1 MEINQQ
7 PTQTPPVSQTP
18 PSGQPQ
24 DNTQLMS
31 VLAYLS
37 FLVIVPL
44 LTAKE
49 NPKVK
54 FHIKQGLVLIIGEVI
69 AYALWAVPFFGWI
82 LAPILH
88 IGFVILSI
96 IGIINAINN
105 QEKELPLIGH
115 LGQKFNF

>member
-7 PTQTPPVSQTP
+7 PTQVPQPVQTP
-18 PSGQPQ
+18 PPTQNQ

-31 VLAYLS
+31 ILSYVS

-54 FHIKQGLVLIIGEVI
+54 FHIKQGLVLLIGEVI

-82 LAPILH
+82 FAPILH
-88 IGFVILSI
+88 IAFVILSI
-96 IGIINAINN
+96 IGILNAINN